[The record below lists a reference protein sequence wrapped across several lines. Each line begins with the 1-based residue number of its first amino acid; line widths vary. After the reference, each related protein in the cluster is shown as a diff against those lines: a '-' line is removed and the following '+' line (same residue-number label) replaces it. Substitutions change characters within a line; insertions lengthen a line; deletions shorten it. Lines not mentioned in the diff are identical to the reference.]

1 MRGGIDLASIH
12 SVCLMVTKWPTLGW
26 ALRIPWGTKL
36 TQILPSTEQK
46 GELPV
51 SRQYTVTEMVRVEAP
66 SLAWKQGGLP
76 GGGGS

>member
-1 MRGGIDLASIH
+1 MAGFSIH
-12 SVCLMVTKWPTLGW
+12 SFSMLDGYQVANTGW

-76 GGGGS
+76 GGDRS